1 MGNRRAFGRISARL
15 ANEERGW
22 LIVEIMIGALVLVIA
37 GLAIYNGLDAASKAS
52 GRNRNRS
59 VASYLAQQ
67 DQERLRTM
75 DAATLS
81 GYSST
86 RTVTVAGT
94 KYTVKSSATL
104 VNDDTGTI
112 SCTNSSSTAQYL
124 KISSTVTDPTGQNGP
139 VTQDSL
145 VSPKP
150 ADGNASVKVVD
161 RTGTAGVS
169 GVPVALTEPPATTQ
183 NTDSNGCSLFS
194 FLSNGTQYHV
204 SFSLPNYVD
213 VNGVNT
219 MSGPI
224 TVVPGTV
231 SVTSF
236 QYDKAG
242 QIAVKFVTASGGTPL
257 CPGVSVTNSHMTIN
271 PRVRSFGSP
280 SCDANNPPTATAT
293 TLFPFTDA
301 YAVYAGTCT
310 ANDPAT
316 WRRTSTFAPV
326 LTAGGSAAATFTEP
340 MATVNVTQ
348 TVAAGRG
355 TTTSAYPNAHITISE
370 NDSGCTGN
378 SFPDQT
384 SDSTGKAL
392 IGLPYGKYTICADD
406 GTHYASDSSV
416 NLTSTAGDSAPLAI
430 DDTNRF
436 RQGTC

>member
-1 MGNRRAFGRISARL
+1 MRL
-15 ANEERGW
+15 SQEERGW

-37 GLAIYNGLDAASKAS
+37 GIAIYNGLDAASKAS

-59 VASYLAQQ
+59 IASYLAQQ

-81 GYSST
+81 GYTAT
-86 RTVTVAGT
+86 RQVTVAGT
-94 KYTVKSSATL
+94 KYTVASSGTL
-104 VNDDTGTI
+104 VNDSTGTI

-139 VTQDSL
+139 VTEDSL

-169 GVPVALTEPPATTQ
+169 GVPVALTEPPATTT

-204 SFSLPNYVD
+204 SFSLAGYVD
-213 VNGVNT
+213 VNGVNS

-242 QIAVKFVTASGGTPL
+242 QIAVTLNTASGGTPL
-257 CPGVSVTNSHMTIN
+257 CPGVSVTNSHMTSN
-271 PRVRSFGSP
+271 PRVRSFDAS
-280 SCDANNPPTATAT
+280 SCNTTTTTPPVTTATAT
-293 TLFPFTDA
+293 QLFPFTDA
-301 YAVYAGTCT
+301 YAVYPGTCT

-316 WRRTSTFAPV
+316 WRRTSTFASV
-326 LTAGGSAAATFTEP
+326 LSAAGNATATFTEP
-340 MATVNVTQ
+340 MAKINVTR
-348 TVAAGRG
+348 TVSTGRFSPPSTTNYAG
-355 TTTSAYPNAHITISE
+355 AHITVHE
-370 NDSGCTGN
+370 NDSGCGGNVFTSVPTTDSNGN
-378 SFPDQT
+378 SW
-384 SDSTGKAL
+384 

-406 GTHYASDSSV
+406 GTYYGSDTSV
-416 NLTSTAGDSAPLAI
+416 NLTSSAGDNAAVNINTTS
-430 DDTNRF
+430 NS
-436 RQGTC
+436 QKNTCS